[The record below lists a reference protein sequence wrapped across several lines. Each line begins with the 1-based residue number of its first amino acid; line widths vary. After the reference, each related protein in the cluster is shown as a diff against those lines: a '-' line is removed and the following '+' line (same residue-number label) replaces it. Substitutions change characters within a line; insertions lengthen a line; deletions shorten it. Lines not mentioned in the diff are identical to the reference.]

1 MLNDTIYSINISLEE
16 GRGTLQVRLTKPTGN
31 VQLSLSV
38 DKSDGSITEKTVMTF
53 NSDIEL
59 KSVIEVLRQARVAN
73 LKNKGYKVVM

>member
-16 GRGTLQVRLTKPTGN
+16 GRGTLQVRLAKPTGN
-31 VQLSLSV
+31 VQLSFSV